1 METKIRAIQV
11 PKPGGDLELVER
23 DLPEPGRGQ
32 VRVRVQACGIC
43 HSDTLASLGM
53 AASYPR
59 VPGHEVA
66 GVIDAVGED
75 VSAWQPGQRVGIG
88 WFGGA
93 CSTCDSCRRGNII
106 NCTGFQVT
114 GLAFDGGYEEAMLAP
129 SDALAAIPDDMS
141 AEEAAPLMCAGV
153 TTFNGLR
160 RSRASAGDLV
170 AILGL
175 GGLGHLGVQFAVKM
189 GFETVAIA
197 RGQEKA
203 DFARQLGA
211 HHYIDSTSQDVAGE
225 LTRLGG
231 PSVVLATVTNGP
243 AMTATIPGL
252 GPGGQ
257 LVIVGVPP
265 EPLQI
270 GARDL
275 IGGSRSVVGHPNGTA
290 KDSEDTLAFASLTGI
305 RPMIE
310 TFPLERAAE
319 GYERMLSGQ
328 ARFRAVLTTAR
339 PTGN

>member
-11 PKPGGDLELVER
+11 PKAGGDLELVQR
-23 DLPEPGRGQ
+23 DLPDPGRGQ

-43 HSDTLASLGM
+43 HSDTLVSLGM

-93 CSTCDSCRRGNII
+93 CSVCDPCRQGNII

-114 GLAFDGGYEEAMLAP
+114 GLAFDGGYGDAMLAP
-129 SDALAAIPDDMS
+129 ADALAAIPDALS
-141 AEEAAPLMCAGV
+141 AAEAGPLMCAGV
-153 TTFNGLR
+153 TTFNALR

-203 DFARQLGA
+203 HFARQLGA

-225 LTRLGG
+225 LGRLGG
-231 PSVVLATVTNGP
+231 ASVVLATVTNAP

-257 LVIVGVPP
+257 LVIVGVPQ

-305 RPMIE
+305 QPMIE
-310 TFPLERAAE
+310 EFPLERAAE

-328 ARFRAVLTTAR
+328 ARFRAVLTTECGTA
-339 PTGN
+339 